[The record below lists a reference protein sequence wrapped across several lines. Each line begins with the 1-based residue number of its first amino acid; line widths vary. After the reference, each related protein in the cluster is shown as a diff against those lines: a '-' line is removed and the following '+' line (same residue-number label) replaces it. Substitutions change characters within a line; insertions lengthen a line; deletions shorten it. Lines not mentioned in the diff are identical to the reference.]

1 MQVIEEHCREFLN
14 EMDAKAIAEAL
25 CVQRLIPEAVKN
37 LIGQA
42 IDTQKANAEL
52 LTFLKHKAS
61 KNQMKAIFKF
71 ASDQTDYGRMSEFAT
86 DILQRLQ
93 QGLYNINFCM
103 HMHVPS

>member
-1 MQVIEEHCREFLN
+1 MQVIEEHSQKFLN

-25 CVQRLIPEAVKN
+25 CAQRLIPEAVKN
-37 LIGQA
+37 LIERA

-52 LTFLKHKAS
+52 LTFLKDKAS
-61 KNQMKAIFKF
+61 KKQLKAIFKF

-93 QGLYNINFCM
+93 
-103 HMHVPS
+103 